1 MTTTG
6 ALLAGGRGG
15 LTTCVLD
22 DGGVTWVVR
31 GAGCVVVR
39 RVEDAGVL
47 GAGELLGVG
56 SGDELLA
63 GGDVCG
69 GVGDP
74 DVLHADSVRRAVA
87 STAKL
92 RRRFT
97 RTR

>member
-1 MTTTG
+1 MTG
-6 ALLAGGRGG
+6 APPAGRGG
-15 LTTCVLD
+15 GVTTCVLD
-22 DGGVTWVVR
+22 DGGGACVVL
-31 GAGCVVVR
+31 GAAWVVVR

-63 GGDVCG
+63 GGDVRG
-69 GVGDP
+69 GVGEP
-74 DVLHADSVRRAVA
+74 DVLHADSVSRAVA